1 MQKASLIV
9 PIALVSSVLVFAAG
23 QPDATAAKVGF
34 NETGLPI
41 VDEPFSFTMWVQT
54 NVPHPEEQPFTAM
67 IAETTN
73 VYPEYVPIPADGMAE
88 RKAVM
93 WASGDYP
100 DVLGIQTVTRLD
112 LDTYGPQ
119 GIIIPVND
127 LIDKYMTNL
136 RRFTTERGMYND
148 VIATMTYP
156 DGSIYGFP
164 ELRTNFHSVRG
175 APIINMTWL
184 DTLGLD
190 VPETPEQ
197 FLDAMRAF
205 KNGDPNGNGK
215 ADEIPFVV
223 MRLWEDVYI
232 SLGQM
237 MGPFGYTYGYQIE
250 DGKVIDPR
258 LLPEYKDGIK
268 FLRQL
273 WTEGLMDPE
282 LFTQDTPTYRAK
294 AQAQPPVYGFAVT
307 WRQGYTFG
315 EEVAQKNYVP
325 IPPLM
330 DENEV
335 RRWWGLKQ
343 RTTVSESLVI
353 TSAAEDPIPQVVA
366 RWVDYLQSPG
376 INEQANA
383 GPEGIGVEFRDDGTY
398 VKLDQVGRLPEG
410 YNTMQEWFFE
420 HHLFQKMPHLD
431 PDANLYID
439 PATYTPGDPTE
450 PGSREFGGPGFARG
464 GNQEKMVHDDILGP
478 YMVQEFPV
486 SIKPT
491 PAETEEVATIVP
503 DLEKYLTETM
513 ARWIIGRID
522 VDADWADYLRRAE
535 RLGALRVL
543 EIMQAQYDRFLAAKQ

>member
-1 MQKASLIV
+1 
-9 PIALVSSVLVFAAG
+9 
-23 QPDATAAKVGF
+23 
-34 NETGLPI
+34 
-41 VDEPFSFTMWVQT
+41 
-54 NVPHPEEQPFTAM
+54 
-67 IAETTN
+67 
-73 VYPEYVPIPADGMAE
+73 
-88 RKAVM
+88 
-93 WASGDYP
+93 
-100 DVLGIQTVTRLD
+100 
-112 LDTYGPQ
+112 
-119 GIIIPVND
+119 
-127 LIDKYMTNL
+127 
-136 RRFTTERGMYND
+136 
-148 VIATMTYP
+148 MTYQRLQ
-156 DGSIYGFP
+156 S
-164 ELRTNFHSVRG
+164 S
-175 APIINMTWL
+175 
-184 DTLGLD
+184 
-190 VPETPEQ
+190 

-223 MRLWEDVYI
+223 MRLWQEVYI

-330 DENEV
+330 DENGV

-383 GPEGIGVEFRDDGTY
+383 GP
-398 VKLDQVGRLPEG
+398 
-410 YNTMQEWFFE
+410 
-420 HHLFQKMPHLD
+420 
-431 PDANLYID
+431 
-439 PATYTPGDPTE
+439 
-450 PGSREFGGPGFARG
+450 
-464 GNQEKMVHDDILGP
+464 
-478 YMVQEFPV
+478 
-486 SIKPT
+486 
-491 PAETEEVATIVP
+491 
-503 DLEKYLTETM
+503 
-513 ARWIIGRID
+513 
-522 VDADWADYLRRAE
+522 
-535 RLGALRVL
+535 
-543 EIMQAQYDRFLAAKQ
+543 